1 MAHPIW
7 QTPGGSLGLIPENEF
22 YRLQLNAHDPAGGNV
37 TYKFLAGK
45 FPPGIY
51 VTADGNLQGVPILTN
66 VANLNRGYTFTIRAS
81 DSTTPTPLVSDNTF
95 KLTISNIV
103 PPQIEPRV
111 TNLGDVFDGT
121 YFNPNPPSIGLQL
134 KAVEVNPNATL
145 TWSLVG
151 GSLPPGLTLSSS
163 GLISGFVTPL
173 PQVGNAGV
181 VGFEKSPFN
190 EFGYDAAARYQSNSY
205 HFTVQ
210 VFDGIN
216 FDVLSYKLYVVAK
229 DTWTSDTNIDTIDS
243 TLTVD
248 EDNLYLPIITTPP
261 EALSVTPIR
270 SNSNFAFKFDAIDPN
285 NNALTYE
292 IVSSLSS
299 GFDSANFD
307 SLGFDQSSLALPT
320 GLAIDPNTGWLT
332 GTLGSQAA
340 ATQTY
345 TFEVAAYETQNPSY
359 ISVPVQYTLTVLGNI
374 NNTITW
380 TTTSNLGS
388 IDNGAISELSISA
401 KSNANKTLTYSLDGQ
416 SRLPQGLSLLSS
428 GLIVGRTSFEYFSL
442 DLGNTTIDGGTLT
455 FDNTYTFTAVA
466 STTDGTATSTQMFT
480 VLVNNFNKTPYE
492 NLYLKALPTI
502 DQRQTFLNIVNNTEI
517 FPENLIY
524 RSTDPWFGRA
534 RDIRSLFISG
544 LNPSTIDEYYATI
557 QTNTYNK
564 RIEFS
569 DVKTARALDANFNV
583 KYEVVYIELKD
594 SAVSVNPI
602 TKVSSSPAN
611 YKYDQ
616 YISAN
621 VYLNS
626 FDNMTSVVGSALGYE
641 NQVSIPAWMSSPQTN
656 HKQLGFTRAIVLA
669 YTIPG
674 ASALIAY
681 RLKANGIVFNSIDFV
696 ADRYNLDNSLSR
708 NYNISTK
715 RFTSGEET
723 TFDRITRAEIVTTSV
738 SYGVKGLPFDLI
750 NNATVAQ
757 IQALGGLDGVLNFNT
772 GDTLIFM
779 QQENFVIEPSYN
791 NNGWNLVTPSGTTV
805 IPGYLEHSLNSTV
818 ANQRAGVWQINISPT
833 NVVTLS
839 FVRSIDTGQFVQVN
853 YGISQN
859 NTIVYYSTSLQ
870 PGNTVPAYITA
881 STYYNNSLTR
891 TKFDNNN
898 TKFISRRDN
907 YQNPEVGGAYI
918 KFPKM
923 NVIQ

>member
-22 YRLQLNAHDPAGGNV
+22 YRLQLNAHDPAGGSV
-37 TYKFLAGK
+37 TYKFLAGE
-45 FPPGIY
+45 FPPGVY
-51 VTADGNLQGVPILTN
+51 VTADGNLQGVPVLTS
-66 VANLNRGYTFTIRAS
+66 ASNLNRGYTFSIRAS
-81 DSTTPTPLVSDNTF
+81 DSTTPTPLVSDRTF
-95 KLTISNIV
+95 SLTISNIV
-103 PPQIEPRV
+103 PPQIQPRF
-111 TNLGDVFDGT
+111 TNLGEVFDGS
-121 YFNPNPPSIGLQL
+121 YYNLQL
-134 KAVEVNPNATL
+134 AATEVNPAATL

-151 GSLPPGLTLSSS
+151 GNLPPGLTLSSS

-173 PQVGNAGV
+173 LQVGNAGS
-181 VGFEKSPFN
+181 VGFDTSPYN
-190 EFGYDAAARYQSNSY
+190 EFGYDASARYQNNTY
-205 HFTVQ
+205 NFTVQ

-248 EDNLYLPIITTPP
+248 EDNLYLPIVTTPP
-261 EALSVTPIR
+261 EVLSVIPIR
-270 SNSNFAFKFDAIDPN
+270 SNSNFAFKFDAIDPDN
-285 NNALTYE
+285 NPLTYE

-307 SLGFDQSSLALPT
+307 SSGFDQSSLALPT
-320 GLAIDPNTGWLT
+320 GLAIDPNTGWLV
-332 GTLGSQAA
+332 GTIGSQAT

-345 TFEVAAYETQNPSY
+345 TFNVAAYNTQNPSY

-380 TTTSNLGS
+380 TTTSSLGS
-388 IDNGAISELSISA
+388 INNGAISEFAISA
-401 KSNANKTLTYSLDGQ
+401 VSNAGKTLTYSLVGNS
-416 SRLPQGLSLLSS
+416 SRLPQGLELLSS
-428 GLIVGRTSFEYFSL
+428 GLIVGRTTFEYFKL
-442 DLGNTTIDGGTLT
+442 DSGNTTIDGGPCI
-455 FDNTYTFTAVA
+455 FDNMYTFTVLA
-466 STTDGTATSTQMFT
+466 STTDGTATSTQAFT
-480 VLVNNFNKTPYE
+480 ILVNNFNKTPYE
-492 NLYLKALPTI
+492 NLYLKALPTV

-524 RSTDPWFGRA
+524 RSADPWFGRA
-534 RDIRSLFISG
+534 RDMRSLFVAG
-544 LNPSTIDEYYATI
+544 LSPSTINEYYAAI

-569 DVKTARALDANFNV
+569 NIKTARALDANFNV

-594 SAVSVNPI
+594 SAVSTNPR
-602 TKVSSSPAN
+602 TGVSSGPAKSTYN
-611 YKYDQ
+611 Q

-621 VYLNS
+621 VYPNS
-626 FDNMTSVVGSALGYE
+626 FDNMTTVVGSALGYE
-641 NQVSIPAWMSSPQTN
+641 NQVALPIWMSSTQTD

-681 RLKANGIVFNSIDFV
+681 RLKANGVVFNSIDFV
-696 ADRYNLDNSLSR
+696 ADRYDLDNALSI
-708 NYNISTK
+708 NYNISTQK
-715 RFTSGEET
+715 FTSGQET
-723 TFDRITRAEIVTTSV
+723 TFDRITRAVKVTTSV

-757 IQALGGLDGVLNFNT
+757 IQARGGLDGVLYFNT
-772 GDTLIFM
+772 GDTLIFL
-779 QQENFVIEPSYN
+779 QQENFVIEPTAN
-791 NNGWNLVTPSGTTV
+791 NNDGWNLVTQSGTTV
-805 IPGYLEHSLNSTV
+805 IPGYLEHSLNPSV
-818 ANQRAGVWQINISPT
+818 VNQRAGVWQINISAT
-833 NVVTLS
+833 NIVTLS
-839 FVRSIDTGQFVQVN
+839 FVRSIANGQFAQVN

-859 NTIVYYSTSLQ
+859 NTIVYYNTALE
-870 PGNTVPAYITA
+870 PGNTVPAYITTTSYYA
-881 STYYNNSLTR
+881 NSTNR

-898 TKFISRRDN
+898 TRFINNRDT
-907 YQNPEVGGAYI
+907 YLNPGTGDTWI